1 MPPWISLR
9 RSTTVNRAMWLVPSV
24 LFWSSA
30 AVIAYTYAGYPLL
43 VVGLSKARPKKPGTG
58 NGPVDTEPTVS
69 VVMAS
74 HNERGRIGD
83 KLDNLLALD
92 YPADKLQIIVVSDG
106 SSDGT
111 DDVVTEYAE
120 KYPGRVLLERV
131 ASPSGKPTALNRGMA
146 RATGDLILF
155 CDTRQTVDKNALRAL
170 VARFTDPDV
179 GAASGELY
187 MPSEQGPGVYWKY
200 EKLIR
205 AAESKLDS
213 LVGATGALYA
223 IRRKL
228 FRELPQDCLLDDVFT
243 PMQIALRG
251 YRVVFEPE
259 AKIYDVEASTEGEF
273 ARKARTL
280 AGNFQLLRQLPKVLN
295 PRKNRLFFQLV
306 SHKLMRLACPFA
318 LTTLLASNVVLVAT
332 GAPGWPFYVAT
343 LAGQLGVYGLA
354 ARGAMAGDK
363 AGKLARV
370 SHTFVVLNAA
380 AVEGLRR
387 FLTGDLAW
395 TSARDGN
402 QTGAG
407 ETSAASSSQGSLD
420 SSEDSNDQGAKII
433 DIRRPAPAR

>member
-1 MPPWISLR
+1 
-9 RSTTVNRAMWLVPSV
+9 MWLVPSV

-43 VVGLSKARPKKPGTG
+43 VLGLSRARPKKTRTG
-58 NGPVDTEPTVS
+58 PIDAEPSVS

-111 DDVVTEYAE
+111 DDVVLAYAR
-120 KYPGRVLLERV
+120 KHPGRVLLERV
-131 ASPSGKPTALNRGMA
+131 ESPSGKPTALNRGMT

-155 CDTRQTVDKNALRAL
+155 CDTRQTVDKGALRAL
-170 VARFTDPDV
+170 VAQFADPDV

-228 FRELPQDCLLDDVFT
+228 FRELPEDCLLDDVFT

-251 YRVVFEPE
+251 YRVVFEPN
-259 AKIYDVEASTEGEF
+259 AKIFDVEASTEGEF

-295 PRKNRLFFQLV
+295 PRRNRLFFQLV
-306 SHKLMRLACPFA
+306 SHKLMRLVCPFA
-318 LTTLLASNVVLVAT
+318 LTTLFASNLVLVAT
-332 GAPGWPFYVAT
+332 GAPGWPLYVAT

-354 ARGAMAGDK
+354 LRGALAGER
-363 AGKLARV
+363 AGKLSRV

-395 TSARDGN
+395 TSARDGK
-402 QTGAG
+402 TGAQ
-407 ETSAASSSQGSLD
+407 ASGNAGAGRSHERDEGP
-420 SSEDSNDQGAKII
+420 GAKII
-433 DIRRPAPAR
+433 DIRRPAPAK